1 MFGRRPDGKRIKTLA
16 PIPKIIPHIM
26 SARHDSQNLFKY
38 EVLCDPIDKFIM
50 EQREKDCSLTY
61 MHVVIAAIVRLIAL
75 RPQLNRFVVNGRV
88 FKRKNICV
96 SYVVKKSLRDDV
108 EETTVKLELTGKETI
123 YEIKEMIDESIRKNS
138 HKNAKNGTDKL
149 AKFLTFVP
157 NGLIKL
163 GVGTVKFLDKHGMVP
178 GKILKLS
185 PFHTTCFVTNLK
197 SIKTDYIYHHLYDFG
212 TTGLFVSMGKEA
224 MKPIVGKD
232 NQLTVGK
239 VMTLGITTDER
250 FCDGFYYANSLRLL
264 KRIFENLDVLTVGLE
279 KIVED
284 IK

>member
-38 EVLCDPIDKFIM
+38 EVLCDSIDKFIL

-108 EETTVKLELTGKETI
+108 EETTVKLELTGKESI
-123 YEIKEMIDESIRKNS
+123 YETNAVISAERDSVDSARVQIKQYSHERQRMVKSAVKTADENNIVSTADDCCFNCELCIGQVLFGRK
-138 HKNAKNGTDKL
+138 GDL
-149 AKFLTFVP
+149 
-157 NGLIKL
+157 L
-163 GVGTVKFLDKHGMVP
+163 G
-178 GKILKLS
+178 
-185 PFHTTCFVTNLK
+185 
-197 SIKTDYIYHHLYDFG
+197 
-212 TTGLFVSMGKEA
+212 
-224 MKPIVGKD
+224 
-232 NQLTVGK
+232 TVGK
-239 VMTLGITTDER
+239 REVAYRIKIAQYDV
-250 FCDGFYYANSLRLL
+250 NSLAQLFCIV
-264 KRIFENLDVLTVGLE
+264 KPRIGGYSQVARFWMLGYVVGRYTAAHIY
-279 KIVED
+279 KCSHFIPCPQ
-284 IK
+284 K